1 MHKHIAKSDGTASL
15 KAVGNNSKT
24 TPCTIKIGLDVHAS
38 LYVLTVQDDH
48 ATPKPPARHS
58 PASFLSWV
66 EKKLKA
72 GHSVYVVYECGCF
85 GFNPQRNLERMGA
98 HCYVITP
105 LNLDERGT
113 RVKTNGRDATALC
126 LRLGRYLDGNL
137 KELAVVRVPIEAD
150 FDHLRIHPETRGYP
164 FCKSIPELTA
174 RHEVRH

>member
-24 TPCTIKIGLDVHAS
+24 TSCTIKIGLDVHAS
-38 LYVLTVQDDH
+38 PYVLTVQDNH

-85 GFNPQRNLERMGA
+85 GFNLQRNLERMGA

-126 LRLGRYLDGNL
+126 LRLDIR
-137 KELAVVRVPIEAD
+137 ASRP
-150 FDHLRIHPETRGYP
+150 
-164 FCKSIPELTA
+164 
-174 RHEVRH
+174 